1 MSTEK
6 LYYQDAYL
14 RSFTAT
20 VLRCTSAKGGYV
32 VVLDRTA
39 FYPEGGG
46 QPCDFGTLGG
56 LPVTG
61 VHERGGEVEHF
72 VPGPLTPG
80 DTVTGEI
87 DFARRFDLMQQ
98 HSGEHIVSGLIC
110 AQFGCDNV
118 GFHIGAERVTIDFNV
133 EIDARS
139 LAEIER
145 RANEY
150 IWENHE
156 TEIFFPTPEAL
167 AALPYRSKK
176 ELEGE
181 VRIVRFPG
189 ADTCACCGT
198 HVARSGEV
206 GLVKLLDHKRFR
218 EGVRIEMLCGGRAK
232 RYFDEV
238 EAQNRGVSVLLSAK
252 PLETAEAVKRLAG
265 EAEALRY
272 RLYGMEQAQFAR
284 TAQALSG
291 AGDVLLFCGELSADA
306 VRRLAAAVSE
316 RCGGICALFSGES
329 GAYKYAIGM
338 PDGDLRGFVGEMN
351 AALSGRGG
359 GKNGFAQGSASASRA
374 EVEAFFAAKG
384 ILPRSADV
392 L

>member
-20 VLRCTSAKGGYV
+20 VLQCTSAKGGYV

-56 LPVTG
+56 LPVTD
-61 VHERGGEVEHF
+61 VHERGGEVAHF

-80 DTVTGEI
+80 ETATGEI

-139 LAEIER
+139 LSEIER

-156 TEIFFPTPEAL
+156 TEIFFPTP
-167 AALPYRSKK
+167 
-176 ELEGE
+176 
-181 VRIVRFPG
+181 
-189 ADTCACCGT
+189 
-198 HVARSGEV
+198 
-206 GLVKLLDHKRFR
+206 
-218 EGVRIEMLCGGRAK
+218 
-232 RYFDEV
+232 
-238 EAQNRGVSVLLSAK
+238 
-252 PLETAEAVKRLAG
+252 
-265 EAEALRY
+265 
-272 RLYGMEQAQFAR
+272 
-284 TAQALSG
+284 
-291 AGDVLLFCGELSADA
+291 
-306 VRRLAAAVSE
+306 
-316 RCGGICALFSGES
+316 
-329 GAYKYAIGM
+329 
-338 PDGDLRGFVGEMN
+338 
-351 AALSGRGG
+351 
-359 GKNGFAQGSASASRA
+359 
-374 EVEAFFAAKG
+374 
-384 ILPRSADV
+384 
-392 L
+392 